1 MLRTVCYNLGL
12 AIGILWHTHTR
23 PWVYAGTPT
32 RVRRYAR
39 GCVRVYAQVCAGV
52 RALRAGVR
60 GGCARAFNLV
70 GYRWHTKKTKFEKKE
85 IPMPIL

>member
-1 MLRTVCYNLGL
+1 MV
-12 AIGILWHTHTR
+12 AIGILRHTHTR

-52 RALRAGVR
+52 PAGVR
-60 GGCARAFNLV
+60 GCTRVTRPRVYVCARRCTRVTRRYARGGGGGSRAASPCV
-70 GYRWHTKKTKFEKKE
+70 GYH
-85 IPMPIL
+85 